1 MLNVNAFVLLCI
13 GLAGE
18 VTRRK
23 RIFLSFGLYDDIR
36 TVTMSTEKYGLA
48 VACFQVYCGI
58 TKSPNITFRKPT
70 SHINNIY
77 QYFVIGPCLS
87 N

>member
-1 MLNVNAFVLLCI
+1 MLNVNASGLLCI
-13 GLAGE
+13 GLADE

-23 RIFLSFGLYDDIR
+23 RIFLSFGLTTTFGPLPCQHKI
-36 TVTMSTEKYGLA
+36 MGLLLVFKFI
-48 VACFQVYCGI
+48 VALQN
-58 TKSPNITFRKPT
+58 TPNITFRKPT
-70 SHINNIY
+70 SHINNSY